1 MVAHRRSTA
10 RYCPAPRVG
19 ERVRVGRSVFS
30 RMQSSQRAS
39 WWITFVLL
47 AALGG
52 AWALA
57 SPSTGAPDEGDHVV
71 NANAV
76 ARGELVG
83 DPLSAHQRAAL
94 GPSSGQRSAYRSVDV
109 PELYGTMTTGCFAF
123 KPDATA
129 DCLSIAGPTRNGPVV
144 TPVARYPPAYYAFVG
159 LVARPFV
166 PGGLALHMMRFA
178 SVALMA
184 ALLASA
190 VASLRR
196 AESARFRLV
205 GLLASVTPMVLFIN
219 ASVNPNGPEIAAA
232 LALWVSGAVL
242 VRELEQGAEI
252 DGRLV
257 LRIGIA
263 ATILA
268 VARQDSPLWLG
279 LIVVTLG
286 LLAGWRHVRSMW
298 RSRGLRIW
306 GTVVVL
312 CTVAQLAW
320 VIGVG
325 TLAADHSVFFPLD
338 VAGSAA
344 ARTSIGNT
352 FWWYHQMIG
361 YFGWLDTPSPELT
374 VFLWTLV
381 IGGLVVLALGL
392 GARRWV
398 LATLAVL
405 GVTIAL
411 PIVLE
416 CAQSQGY
423 GTGHWQGRYALTF
436 AVGAPILAVLA
447 LEQDELIARL
457 SASIMPGAIA
467 VALGVAQVTAF
478 AQNLRRYTV
487 GAHGRVWFFLDPKW
501 SPPFGA
507 GVLFAG
513 FVVVLA
519 ATYIWLLTAGALRP
533 VPAIDTPEP
542 APAESATVN

>member
-1 MVAHRRSTA
+1 
-10 RYCPAPRVG
+10 
-19 ERVRVGRSVFS
+19 VFS
-30 RMQSSQRAS
+30 RVRSSQRAS
-39 WWITFVLL
+39 WWLTFVLL

-71 NANAV
+71 NASAV

-83 DPLSAHQRAAL
+83 DALSAQQKAAL
-94 GPSSGQRSAYRSVDV
+94 SPGRGQKSAYRSVDV

-123 KPDATA
+123 KSEVTA
-129 DCLSIAGPTRNGPVV
+129 NCLSISGPTRIGPVL
-144 TPVARYPPAYYAFVG
+144 TPVAWYPPAYYAFVG
-159 LVARPFV
+159 LIARPFT
-166 PGGLALHMMRFA
+166 PGSLAIHIMRFA
-178 SVALMA
+178 SLALMA

-196 AESARFRLV
+196 AESARLRLV
-205 GLLASVTPMVLFIN
+205 GLLASVTPMVLFVN
-219 ASVNPNGPEIAAA
+219 ASVNPNGPEIAAG

-257 LRIGIA
+257 ARIGIA
-263 ATILA
+263 ATMLA

-279 LIVVTLG
+279 LIVLTLG
-286 LLAGWRHVRSMW
+286 LLAGWRRVRTMW
-298 RSRGLRIW
+298 ASRGLRIW

-312 CTVAQLAW
+312 CTAAQLAW
-320 VIGVG
+320 VVGVG
-325 TLAADHSVFFPLD
+325 TLDAAHSVFFPL
-338 VAGSAA
+338 GFSRSEA
-344 ARTSIGNT
+344 ARSSIGSS

-374 VFLWTLV
+374 VALWTFV
-381 IGGLVVLALGL
+381 IGGLVLLALGL
-392 GARRWV
+392 GARRWAV
-398 LATLAVL
+398 ATVAVL
-405 GVTIAL
+405 GVTIVL

-416 CAQSQGY
+416 YAQATGH

-447 LEQDELIARL
+447 LEQSDLAARL
-457 SASIMPGAIA
+457 SASLLPGAIA
-467 VALGVAQVTAF
+467 LALGVAQVDAF

-487 GAHGRVWFFLDPKW
+487 GAHGHIWFFLDPKW
-501 SPPFGA
+501 NPPLGA

-513 FVVVLA
+513 FIVALA
-519 ATYIWLLTAGALRP
+519 LTYVWLLTAGALRP
-533 VPAIDTPEP
+533 TPAPIDEPEA
-542 APAESATVN
+542 APAESLPVH